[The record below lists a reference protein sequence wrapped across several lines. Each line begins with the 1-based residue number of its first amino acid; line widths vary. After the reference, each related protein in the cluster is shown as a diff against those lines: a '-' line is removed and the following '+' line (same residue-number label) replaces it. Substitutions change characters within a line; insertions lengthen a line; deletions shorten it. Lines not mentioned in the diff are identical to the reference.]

1 MSTRTRQTTRQDSDV
16 YDDEFGLVTDADI
29 AAYLADQ
36 DAEAEAETRTNAGF
50 LNLQTASGLGLIGL
64 GALYSL
70 QQIGL
75 LPFFADLS
83 TLAALLPV
91 MASVLIMLTGFGVLS
106 WSPAARRRRKARERA
121 AKMHR
126 QARKTM
132 GRNEAPRAEKSR
144 DASSSAE
151 SPGKMAAAAATL
163 AFGVAGRAAMGAG
176 RAATRAAELAY
187 ARQQSERRTQGKVRS
202 TRLAKDRRNRKI
214 SGVAAG
220 VANYT
225 GLDPLLIRIAF
236 VAMAVFTNGIAIPLY
251 FILAMLMPNEERDD
265 DDDDPFVRVSRD

>member
-1 MSTRTRQTTRQDSDV
+1 MATRPRQRPTDSPDSNV

-36 DAEAEAETRTNAGF
+36 DLEAETETRKESGF
-50 LNLQTASGLGLIGL
+50 LNLQTASGLGLIGI

-91 MASVLIMLTGFGVLS
+91 IASVLIMLTGFGVLS

-121 AKMHR
+121 ATMQR

-132 GRNEAPRAEKSR
+132 GRNENSR
-144 DASSSAE
+144 SEARTDT
-151 SPGKMAAAAATL
+151 PGKVAAAAATA
-163 AFGVAGRAAMGAG
+163 AFGLAGRAAMDAG

-187 ARQQSERRTQGKVRS
+187 ARQQSERRKEGKVRG
-202 TRLAKDRRNRKI
+202 TRLTKDRRNRKI

-220 VANYT
+220 IARAT
-225 GLDPLLIRIAF
+225 GLDPTIVRIAF
-236 VAMAVFTNGIAIPLY
+236 VVAALFTQGLAIPLY
-251 FILAMLMPNEERDD
+251 LILSMALPNEPRPDE
-265 DDDDPFVRVSRD
+265 DDDPFVRVSRD

>member
-1 MSTRTRQTTRQDSDV
+1 MTTRTRQTSQTDSDV

-36 DAEAEAETRTNAGF
+36 DLEAETETRKESGF
-50 LNLQTASGLGLIGL
+50 LNLQTASGLGLIGI

-91 MASVLIMLTGFGVLS
+91 IASVLIMLTGFGVLS

-121 AKMHR
+121 ATMQR

-132 GRNEAPRAEKSR
+132 GRSETDRR
-144 DASSSAE
+144 DARTDT
-151 SPGKMAAAAATL
+151 PGQAAAAAAT
-163 AFGVAGRAAMGAG
+163 AVFGLAGRAAMDAG

-187 ARQQSERRTQGKVRS
+187 ARQQSERRKEGKVRG

-220 VANYT
+220 IANYT
-225 GLDPLLIRIAF
+225 GLDPLLVRIAF
-236 VAMAVFTNGIAIPLY
+236 VALAIFSNGIAIPLY
-251 FILAMLMPNEERDD
+251 FILSMLMPKEDID